1 VKGPSELRQ
10 RILFAHGDILGGGAF
25 TLLSLLYLNFL
36 VNTQSLPPGLAGLLL
51 LIGKLFD
58 AAIDL
63 FLGYL
68 TDHTRTRFG
77 RRRIYFLI
85 GTVPVFVTFI
95 LLWCDFGIPHLTG
108 KFIYFLTV
116 YCLFC
121 GASSFVMVPYNAL
134 FSEIASGYDQRT
146 VYMGT
151 RLLFSVSSSILAGV
165 LPMLIVAYSANVR
178 TGYFTMG
185 IAFGALYALP
195 WLLVFWGTRE
205 NPAAAV
211 PRKERF
217 FRQYAEVFKNR
228 SFRYYLAMFL
238 FGMAGAD
245 LLLSLFIYFVTS
257 VLKRP
262 GDFPIAAGVTII
274 AQLIGSQVWTRVAKK
289 YDKTMSIKIGGL
301 LWAAG
306 LFVCFLLTPS
316 SPSWFLYGAAILI
329 GIGSIAF
336 NQTPWSAL
344 PDVVDVGELITGK
357 RQEGVYSGIVTF
369 LRQAANAI
377 ALGVSGL
384 LLELAGYA
392 EAAADGTAV
401 MQTVGTIAA
410 LRYIYVLAP
419 LVFLALAVLA
429 AWRYPLTRDRLT
441 AVKEARR
448 LLKHG
453 KSLDDA
459 AAPDTAMRKKI
470 YAVTGAREDR
480 LWGHAVS
487 GSRQGRSPI
496 S

>member
-1 VKGPSELRQ
+1 MKGPSDLGR

-36 VNTQSLPPGLAGLLL
+36 VNTQSLSPGLAGLLL

-58 AAIDL
+58 AVIDP

-85 GTVPVFVTFI
+85 GIVPVFATFI
-95 LLWCDFGIPHLTG
+95 LLWYGFGISQQMG
-108 KFIYFLTV
+108 KFVYFLTV

-151 RLLFSVSSSILAGV
+151 RLLFSVASSILAGV
-165 LPMLIVAYSANVR
+165 LPMLIVTHSSDVK
-178 TGYFTMG
+178 TGYLTMG
-185 IAFGALYALP
+185 IVFGALYALP
-195 WLLVFWGTRE
+195 WMLVFLGTKE
-205 NPAAAV
+205 NPAAPV
-211 PRKERF
+211 PRQENF

-228 SFRYYLAMFL
+228 SFRYYLAMFI

-245 LLLSLFIYFVTS
+245 LLLSLFIYYVTS

-262 GDFPIAAGVTII
+262 GDFPIATGVTIT
-274 AQLIGSQVWTRVAKK
+274 AQLIGSQVWTQVAKK

-306 LFVCFLLTPS
+306 LLLCFLLTTS
-316 SPSWFLYGAAILI
+316 SPPWLLYGAAVLI
-329 GIGSIAF
+329 GIGSISF

-369 LRQAANAI
+369 LRQAANAV
-377 ALGVSGL
+377 ALGLSGL

-392 EAAADGTAV
+392 EAEADGTAV
-401 MQTVGTIAA
+401 VQTAETITA

-419 LVFLALAVLA
+419 LVFLVLAVLV

-441 AVKEARR
+441 AVKEARG

-453 KSLDDA
+453 KPLDDA
-459 AAPDTAMRKKI
+459 AASDSALREKV
-470 YAVTGAREDR
+470 YAVTSVREDR
-480 LWGHAVS
+480 LWGRTVS
-487 GSRQGRSPI
+487 GGH
-496 S
+496 